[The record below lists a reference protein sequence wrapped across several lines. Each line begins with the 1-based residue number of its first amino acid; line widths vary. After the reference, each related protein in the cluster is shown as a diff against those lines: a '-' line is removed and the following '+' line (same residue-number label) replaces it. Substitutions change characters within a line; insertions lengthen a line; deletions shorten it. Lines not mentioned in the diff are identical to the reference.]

1 MLKPPGKEQIDA
13 CRACPL
19 YARATQGVPGEGPRN
34 ASMMLVGEQPGDG
47 EDLAGRP
54 FVGPAGQL
62 LRQIMAN
69 AGLDAGAVYITNAVK
84 HFSWEPRGKRRIH
97 KTPAQREIA
106 ACQQWLDAE
115 IAAVRPRLI
124 VALGAVALRA
134 LMPGGLTI
142 TRARGATLEHLSGAR
157 LIATFHPSAA
167 LRAPDSARRDEIVEA
182 IRDDL
187 LRAWAEV
194 DREPAVR

>member
-1 MLKPPGKEQIDA
+1 
-13 CRACPL
+13 
-19 YARATQGVPGEGPRN
+19 
-34 ASMMLVGEQPGDG
+34 MMLVGEQPGDG

-167 LRAPDSARRDEIVEA
+167 LRAPDSVRRDEIVEA

-187 LRAWAEV
+187 RRAWAEV